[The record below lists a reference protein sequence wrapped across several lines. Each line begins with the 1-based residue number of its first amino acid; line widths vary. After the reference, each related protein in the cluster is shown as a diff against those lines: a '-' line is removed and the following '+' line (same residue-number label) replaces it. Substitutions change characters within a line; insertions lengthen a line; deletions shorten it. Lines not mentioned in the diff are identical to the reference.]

1 MQAVEGMKEEEKKDE
16 SAINSEGIFL
26 TLKVSW
32 VSFKVNVVSDGV
44 DGATERIFS
53 RLSGSN

>member
-26 TLKVSW
+26 PLKVSW
-32 VSFKVNVVSDGV
+32 VSFKDNVVSDGV
-44 DGATERIFS
+44 DSATERIFS